1 MKKLL
6 LCFLLL
12 FSAEVFAQENSS
24 EDLTQGV
31 WKAVV
36 EKNLTVSPSQ
46 EEVKSFSA
54 KSVTDIYY
62 DHNYQAK
69 DKNDDALLKSILGSK
84 IRLNKNFSVSSV
96 IKLDA
101 ADKYDSDFVTN
112 SAGGNVTGKG
122 NGDRFFKNQALQIDE
137 ITANYQNKNL
147 TIVAGKFVPDF
158 GINWKWGRGIW
169 SNNLSYDYKQNQK
182 LGGGA
187 SLKIGDQK
195 RVGQYN
201 FSFAT
206 FTNDNTSLSNSLINK
221 PEAYNKSDAKA
232 GDASGLLQSYNAA
245 LDVLFD
251 FGENE
256 KLSYHFSYINLAVN
270 SKATQVQLNKLG
282 DQKGYV
288 AAMNYRYP
296 ISENFVVDGL
306 LEYVALKNIG
316 GNSDISD
323 KYSTASLVGEIYR
336 NWNITLA
343 TTHLA
348 RREVNFNGV
357 DQKLSEISAGYN
369 ITPAKFFDQLLLQVG
384 YKNFRT
390 NYKTS
395 LNSNNSIGALL
406 RLIKSF

>member
-1 MKKLL
+1 MFQTILNLSTKIQSEKMKKLL

-147 TIVAGKFVPDF
+147 TIIAGKFVPDF
-158 GINWKWGRGIW
+158 GINWKSPKSITILVSLGFCLALYPLGITA
-169 SNNLSYDYKQNQK
+169 N
-182 LGGGA
+182 
-187 SLKIGDQK
+187 
-195 RVGQYN
+195 
-201 FSFAT
+201 
-206 FTNDNTSLSNSLINK
+206 
-221 PEAYNKSDAKA
+221 
-232 GDASGLLQSYNAA
+232 
-245 LDVLFD
+245 VL
-251 FGENE
+251 E
-256 KLSYHFSYINLAVN
+256 L
-270 SKATQVQLNKLG
+270 VQ
-282 DQKGYV
+282 
-288 AAMNYRYP
+288 
-296 ISENFVVDGL
+296 
-306 LEYVALKNIG
+306 
-316 GNSDISD
+316 
-323 KYSTASLVGEIYR
+323 
-336 NWNITLA
+336 
-343 TTHLA
+343 
-348 RREVNFNGV
+348 
-357 DQKLSEISAGYN
+357 
-369 ITPAKFFDQLLLQVG
+369 
-384 YKNFRT
+384 
-390 NYKTS
+390 
-395 LNSNNSIGALL
+395 
-406 RLIKSF
+406 

>member
-357 DQKLSEISAGYN
+357 DQNLSEISAGYKF
-369 ITPAKFFDQLLLQVG
+369 TPAKFFDQLLLQVG

>member
-296 ISENFVVDGL
+296 ISENFVVDSL

-357 DQKLSEISAGYN
+357 DQNLSEISAGYKF
-369 ITPAKFFDQLLLQVG
+369 TPAKFFDQLLLQVG

>member
-122 NGDRFFKNQALQIDE
+122 NGDGFFKNQALQIDE

-147 TIVAGKFVPDF
+147 TIIAGKFVPDF

-296 ISENFVVDGL
+296 ISENFVVDSL

-348 RREVNFNGV
+348 RREVDFNGV
-357 DQKLSEISAGYN
+357 DQNLSEISAGYKF
-369 ITPAKFFDQLLLQVG
+369 TPAKFFDQLLLQVG

>member
-147 TIVAGKFVPDF
+147 TIIAGKFVPDF

-296 ISENFVVDGL
+296 ISENFVVDSL

-357 DQKLSEISAGYN
+357 DQNLSEISAGYKF
-369 ITPAKFFDQLLLQVG
+369 TPAKFFDQLLLQVG

>member
-1 MKKLL
+1 
-6 LCFLLL
+6 
-12 FSAEVFAQENSS
+12 
-24 EDLTQGV
+24 
-31 WKAVV
+31 
-36 EKNLTVSPSQ
+36 
-46 EEVKSFSA
+46 
-54 KSVTDIYY
+54 
-62 DHNYQAK
+62 
-69 DKNDDALLKSILGSK
+69 
-84 IRLNKNFSVSSV
+84 
-96 IKLDA
+96 
-101 ADKYDSDFVTN
+101 
-112 SAGGNVTGKG
+112 
-122 NGDRFFKNQALQIDE
+122 
-137 ITANYQNKNL
+137 
-147 TIVAGKFVPDF
+147 
-158 GINWKWGRGIW
+158 
-169 SNNLSYDYKQNQK
+169 LSYDYKQNQK

-357 DQKLSEISAGYN
+357 DQNLSEISAGYKF
-369 ITPAKFFDQLLLQVG
+369 TPAKFFDQLLLQVG

>member
-112 SAGGNVTGKG
+112 SSGGNVTGKG

-147 TIVAGKFVPDF
+147 TIIAGKFVPDF

-306 LEYVALKNIG
+306 LEYAALKNIG

-336 NWNITLA
+336 NWNVTLA

-357 DQKLSEISAGYN
+357 DQNLSEISAGYKF
-369 ITPAKFFDQLLLQVG
+369 TPAKFFDQLLLQVG

>member
-147 TIVAGKFVPDF
+147 TIIAGKFVPDF

-357 DQKLSEISAGYN
+357 DQNLSEISAGYKF
-369 ITPAKFFDQLLLQVG
+369 TPAKFFDQLLLQVG

>member
-122 NGDRFFKNQALQIDE
+122 NGDGFFKNQALQIDE

-147 TIVAGKFVPDF
+147 TIIAGKFVPDF

-296 ISENFVVDGL
+296 ISENFVVDSL

-357 DQKLSEISAGYN
+357 DQNLSEISAGYKF
-369 ITPAKFFDQLLLQVG
+369 TPAKFFDQLLLQVG